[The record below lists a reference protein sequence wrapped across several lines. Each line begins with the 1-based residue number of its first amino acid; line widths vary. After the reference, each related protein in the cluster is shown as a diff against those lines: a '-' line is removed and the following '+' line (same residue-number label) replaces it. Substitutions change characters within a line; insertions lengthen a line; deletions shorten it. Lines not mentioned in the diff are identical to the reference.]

1 MVVSAAILKSSIY
14 ATAVS
19 RGRPTTQTYS
29 SSSLALG
36 EGKQTKQT
44 NKNVQP
50 KGLIKPAL
58 GLFISTTAADLNTY
72 KQPQR
77 FTSTGQSVCG

>member
-36 EGKQTKQT
+36 EGKQT